1 MHDDQ
6 NLSASGSGLAPP
18 TSNPV
23 TVRARLERGQG
34 TIHYKDKHISGL
46 LVKLQRV
53 QRKGT
58 RCRSNSCPVSK
69 DRCQQAHK
77 DVLATDTCSAFQGQ
91 RSLCR
96 SSKHSLERP
105 QLARFGCGL
114 SPSPS
119 SERRC
124 HSKALC
130 GGAVQP
136 WS

>member
-91 RSLCR
+91 KTNCLLK
-96 SSKHSLERP
+96 SSHSEHLISSQWLLIRVALQTSSVGVSCP
-105 QLARFGCGL
+105 
-114 SPSPS
+114 PS
-119 SERRC
+119 
-124 HSKALC
+124 
-130 GGAVQP
+130 
-136 WS
+136 